1 MWGNIEKI
9 QLVLPPP
16 RRSDTYTARFA
27 SWPKPVARRDRKSIF
42 KLAEMAVSSDMLSAL
57 LNNLILNLYFYV
69 SLFLY
74 CFLFEL
80 LAGMTQEKSVTGTR
94 VVVMEGQESAI
105 GKILLRTLIGV
116 LLLPV
121 EWLFFLRSKPIGWH
135 DSESKTEVILK

>member
-1 MWGNIEKI
+1 MK
-9 QLVLPPP
+9 
-16 RRSDTYTARFA
+16 YA
-27 SWPKPVARRDRKSIF
+27 STISRALNFLKGI
-42 KLAEMAVSSDMLSAL
+42 LAVSGITYLGIVLFVLRFDPDKTNYNFVFYRDS
-57 LNNLILNLYFYV
+57 NLILNLYFYV

-80 LAGMTQEKSVTGTR
+80 LACMTQEKSVTGTR

-105 GKILLRTLIGV
+105 GKILLRTLIRV

-121 EWLFFLRSKPIGWH
+121 EWLLFLRSKPIGWH

>member
-1 MWGNIEKI
+1 MRGNIEKI

-27 SWPKPVARRDRKSIF
+27 SWPKPVARRARKSIF
-42 KLAEMAVSSDMLSAL
+42 KLAEMAVSSDMHSAL

-80 LAGMTQEKSVTGTR
+80 LACMTQEK
-94 VVVMEGQESAI
+94 SAI

-121 EWLFFLRSKPIGWH
+121 EWLLFLRSKPIGWH